1 MSYEKLGK
9 IVQASVDGIVYK
21 RKLPGVNFPT
31 DFMTDEEIEKLSG
44 EVTIYYLKEEKYAET
59 SSETYSKTKKTHTKT
74 KK

>member
-1 MSYEKLGK
+1 MSFEKLGK
-9 IVQASVDGIVYK
+9 IVETSVDGKMYR
-21 RKLPGVNFPT
+21 RKLPGVNFST

-44 EVTIYYLKEEKYAET
+44 EVTIYYLKEEKHAET